1 VDSVAKRGCRPGRL
15 APRPGGSAG
24 RRPNLGG
31 IPTHYDR
38 LGVAPDASA
47 DEIRAAYRR
56 LAREVHPD
64 RGVAGS
70 SERMAVVNEAW
81 TVLRDPARRAV
92 YDASL
97 RPAGAPAPVPT
108 HRMAEP
114 DDDDDQ
120 PAEDGRHLVGVA
132 RVGSPVLWLAV
143 LGLLAAIFVFTAYAA
158 SSSGPGTDDERPT
171 TNGVLELA
179 DCVAAVNERGRVV
192 AVEVPC
198 SEPHVG
204 TIEGLVPFDRQC
216 PPGSLEY
223 PARGQVAKVC
233 VRT

>member
-1 VDSVAKRGCRPGRL
+1 M
-15 APRPGGSAG
+15 
-24 RRPNLGG
+24 
-31 IPTHYDR
+31 
-38 LGVAPDASA
+38 APDASA

-70 SERMAVVNEAW
+70 SDRMAAVNEAW
-81 TVLRDPARRAV
+81 TVLRDPGRRAV

-97 RPAGAPAPVPT
+97 RPAAGPPPAAAAPRPVDL
-108 HRMAEP
+108 
-114 DDDDDQ
+114 DDDGDE
-120 PAEDGRHLVGVA
+120 PAEDGRHLARVA

-158 SSSGPGTDDERPT
+158 SNGGPGADDGRPT

-198 SEPHVG
+198 TEPHVG
-204 TIEGLVPFDRQC
+204 TVEGLVPFDRQC
-216 PPGSLEY
+216 PPGTLEY